1 MAIKLNKLISH
12 FPFGDCGSFA
22 GPGGSGPPAQLTARK
37 PPPPPGLTIDDN
49 LLVLILA
56 IFLGFILYTVISK
69 KKTPI

>member
-1 MAIKLNKLISH
+1 LGIVDLLLGQEVLDH
-12 FPFGDCGSFA
+12 
-22 GPGGSGPPAQLTARK
+22 PPNSTARK